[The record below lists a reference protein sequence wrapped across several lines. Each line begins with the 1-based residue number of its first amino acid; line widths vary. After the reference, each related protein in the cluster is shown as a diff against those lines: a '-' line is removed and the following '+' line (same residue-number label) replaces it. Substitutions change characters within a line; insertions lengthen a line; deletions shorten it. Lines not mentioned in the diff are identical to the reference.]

1 MIRATGRF
9 GKGGV
14 RNRFRPAPILA
25 DGFQELHD
33 VAEAIEIQ
41 QVWRIRRHLWCRCTR
56 VIGQVHGDGGVGTIG
71 QPHDQ
76 IRIGALAEA
85 HDGKLLTI
93 EGMMR
98 MRNSYRF
105 RSWLGR

>member
-1 MIRATGRF
+1 M
-9 GKGGV
+9 
-14 RNRFRPAPILA
+14 NRSWPAPILA

-33 VAEAIEIQ
+33 VAKAIERE
-41 QVWRIRRHLWCRCTR
+41 QVWSISRHLHRRCPR
-56 VIGQVHGDGGVGTIG
+56 VVGQVHGDGGVGPIG

-76 IRIGALAEA
+76 IRIGPLAET
-85 HDGKLLTI
+85 HHGHLLTV

>member
-1 MIRATGRF
+1 MSRSW
-9 GKGGV
+9 
-14 RNRFRPAPILA
+14 PASILA

-33 VAEAIEIQ
+33 VAEAIEME
-41 QVWRIRRHLWCRCTR
+41 QVWSTRRHVRCICTS
-56 VIGQVHGDGGVGTIG
+56 VIGQMHSDGGVGTIG

-76 IRIGALAEA
+76 VGIGSLAEA
-85 HDGKLLTI
+85 HDGHLLTI

-105 RSWLGR
+105 RSWVGR